1 LTREDGRGNSDLR
14 DCKFLVGVNKY
25 AEGSCL
31 ITMGHTKV
39 HITASIEDR
48 VPRWMLDSGNGW
60 VTAEYGMLPRAT
72 GDRTPREAS
81 TGKQGG
87 RTLEI
92 QRLIGRCLRAACDTA
107 ALGQRTVTID
117 CDVIQADGGTRTASI
132 TGAYVALAQACK
144 HLEKRKLIKRNPLRQ
159 QVAAISVGI
168 VSGEVLLDL
177 AYSEDCRAG
186 TDMNLAMTN
195 DGRVIEIQGTAEG
208 DPFSMQQLNDMIA
221 TGQKGISLLFD
232 KQREAIAKF
241 SE

>member
-221 TGQKGISLLFD
+221 TGQNGISLLFD

>member
-1 LTREDGRGNSDLR
+1 MIREDGRGNSDLR
-14 DCKFLVGVNKY
+14 ECRFLVGVNKY

-31 ITMGHTKV
+31 ISMGHTKV

-60 VTAEYGMLPRAT
+60 ITAEYGMLPRAT

-92 QRLIGRCLRAACDTA
+92 QRLIGRCLRASCDTA
-107 ALGQRTVTID
+107 ALGQRTITID

-144 HLEKRKLIKRNPLRQ
+144 HLEKKKLLKRNPLRQ

-186 TDMNLAMTN
+186 TDLNLAMTN

-208 DPFSMQQLNDMIA
+208 EPFSLQQLNDMIA
-221 TGQKGISLLFD
+221 VGQKGIGELFE
-232 KQREAIAKF
+232 KQKEAIAKF
-241 SE
+241 TD